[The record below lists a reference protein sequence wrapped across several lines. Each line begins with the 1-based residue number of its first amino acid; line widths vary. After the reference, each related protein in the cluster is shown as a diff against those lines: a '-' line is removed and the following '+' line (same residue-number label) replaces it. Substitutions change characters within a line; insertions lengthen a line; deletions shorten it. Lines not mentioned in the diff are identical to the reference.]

1 MSNAAMTLA
10 RRVMKFSSALVEQD
24 CALCGCRSGESLMC
38 QACVDALP
46 RIVRA
51 CARCAIPLA
60 SEATLCGECVR
71 AGRHAFDDSLAV
83 FEYRFPV
90 DRLVQRFKYAG
101 DLALGRWFAER
112 LAEGAAKRPRPD
124 LIVAVPLANRSLRR
138 RGFNQALVLARHV
151 AASLVL
157 RCEIDA
163 VSRVRETAKQ
173 EGLGRRQRIENL
185 RDAFRCDLRLAG
197 EHVAVVDD
205 VVTTGATAGALA
217 RVLREGGA
225 GRVSVWAVARTP
237 DPALR

>member
-1 MSNAAMTLA
+1 MSNPVAIAA
-10 RRVMKFSSALVEQD
+10 RRVLKFSSTFLEQD
-24 CALCGCRSGESLMC
+24 CALCGQRSGETLVC
-38 QACVDALP
+38 GECVDALP
-46 RIVRA
+46 RIVRG

-60 SEATLCGECVR
+60 SEAVLCGECVR
-71 AGRHAFDDSLAV
+71 AGRHAFDDALAV

-101 DLALGRWFAER
+101 DLALGRWLAAR
-112 LAEGAAKRPRPD
+112 LAEGAASRARPD
-124 LIVAVPLANRSLRR
+124 LIVASPLANRSLRR

-151 AASLVL
+151 AASLAL

-163 VSRVRETAKQ
+163 VRKVRETAKQ
-173 EGLGRRQRIENL
+173 EGLDRRQRIENL

-205 VVTTGATAGALA
+205 VVTTGATASALA
-217 RVLREGGA
+217 RALRDSGA